1 MPSATAARTKARGS
15 SAREHLRQTAALER
29 RGVDAANRACLRIV
43 GRTIRQFKTAG
54 GFDVAAVL
62 AELRA
67 LRPLLR
73 ETMVAAHLQGTAQEL
88 AAAPLKL
95 DLGDTFRSVIRALGR
110 RAEMDPAEIRATY
123 DMRAVNELDRAE
135 RRIEQRLQGVLQET
149 TRGGVHVREG
159 VKQLRTA
166 FDDLGLTPRNSFQLE
181 AIFRTQTQLA
191 YGAGRW
197 QADQHEAVQEILWG
211 YQYATVGDDRVRP
224 THAELDGM
232 TAPKEHPVWRTHWPP
247 NGWACRCQTLTLFD
261 EQTVWV
267 PGSIVLADA
276 VTPGFGNN
284 AGILFAT
291 GA

>member
-1 MPSATAARTKARGS
+1 MLRPKSRPKARVS

-43 GRTIRQFKTAG
+43 GSTVRAFKATG
-54 GFDVAAVL
+54 GFSTARVIE
-62 AELRA
+62 ELRA

-73 ETMVAAHLQGTAQEL
+73 ETMVAAHLQGTTQEL

-95 DLGDTFRSVIRALGR
+95 DLGDTFRSIIRALGNR
-110 RAEMDPAEIRATY
+110 SEMDPAEIRAIY

-135 RRIEQRLQGVLQET
+135 RRIEQRLQAVLQET
-149 TRGGVHVREG
+149 TRGGAHVREG
-159 VKQLRTA
+159 VKALRSA
-166 FDDLGLTPRNSFQLE
+166 FDDLGLTPTNSFQLE

-197 QADQHEAVQEILWG
+197 QADQHEAIQEILWG

-232 TAPKEHPVWRTHWPP
+232 TAPKDHPVWRTHWPP
-247 NGWACRCQTLTLFD
+247 NGWACRCVTLTLFD
-261 EQTVWV
+261 EQPIWV
-267 PGSIVLADA
+267 PNGNVLAEA
-276 VTPGFGNN
+276 VTAGFGNN